1 LLKYL
6 KVVKE
11 SEVNGSSRP
20 NETQM
25 IMLKDIKSNLLPNI
39 LLRKM
44 ALTTKQKIFSLVSKK
59 DLLKIIM
66 VLVIHYNLELHQ
78 MEVKNIFLSGNL
90 EKKKS
95 LYGST

>member
-44 ALTTKQKIFSLVSKK
+44 ALTTKQKNLFISFQERLTQNYHGFS
-59 DLLKIIM
+59 
-66 VLVIHYNLELHQ
+66 N
-78 MEVKNIFLSGNL
+78 
-90 EKKKS
+90 S
-95 LYGST
+95 L